1 MKSFTQYLTETKT
14 TWIFKIKTIH
24 ELSDKQCDRIEKHLM
39 KYDSNG
45 LGAAK
50 KTILQSTPRDFPS
63 FKGYEVYIYEF
74 ETSLP
79 TTGNQVQT
87 EIGNMLGLAQGTL
100 LIKGEHEID
109 ADEPVEESDKSILQD
124 EEYSEAEEVNSE
136 ELYGDKYNTSFV
148 QELLKLRKEKEQDN
162 E

>member
-1 MKSFTQYLTETKT
+1 MKSFTQYLTETKN

-24 ELSDKQCDRIEKHLM
+24 ELSDKQSDRIEKHLM

-50 KTILQSTPRDFPS
+50 KTILQSTPRYFPA

-79 TTGNQVQT
+79 TTGSQVQ
-87 EIGNMLGLAQGTL
+87 
-100 LIKGEHEID
+100 K
-109 ADEPVEESDKSILQD
+109 
-124 EEYSEAEEVNSE
+124 
-136 ELYGDKYNTSFV
+136 
-148 QELLKLRKEKEQDN
+148 KLVIC
-162 E
+162 